1 EFLETMSSVAE
12 AMEQGR
18 TPARVAQGSSGS
30 YFCPAPQPHPP
41 NKYLII
47 FKPKDEEPYGL
58 RNPKWTKW
66 LHRNLCPCF
75 FGRGCLI
82 PNQGYISEA
91 AASYMDTRLGLGIV
105 PRTEVVHLASPVFHY
120 PRKARTRFTKHGEP
134 LPPKIGSA
142 QLFVPGY
149 IPAVEFFRRYPWISS
164 EPTSMTEDHGP
175 KPGSSGGSEDTDC
188 PEDTEEVDD
197 AEEFSW
203 TDWTRQQFFEELE
216 KMVVLDYIIRNTD
229 RGLDNWLI
237 RPCKDPGHQG
247 GKGRWHVH
255 LAAIDHGLALPYKHP
270 DAWRSYP
277 YGWLFLK
284 SSIIS
289 KAFTRG
295 LRSRLLPFLTS
306 PAWWEG
312 TVNGLRRICR
322 EDEDYSE
329 EWFMRQV
336 AVLKGQA
343 WNLVESLR
351 DPGETPVSLCRRVA
365 VVVWEDVEEEGR
377 SVGEV
382 GHASE
387 GELEQNSGWKRG
399 AGRRIARV
407 RRKVKERLEVLS
419 RVRPC
424 FTHW

>member
-1 EFLETMSSVAE
+1 HADFLSTMAKVTD
-12 AMEQGR
+12 AMQQGR
-18 TPARVAQGSSGS
+18 VPSRVAQGSSGS
-30 YFCPAPQPHPP
+30 YFCPGPEPQPIRQ
-41 NKYLII
+41 YEII

-91 AASYMDTRLGLGIV
+91 AASYMDVRLGLGIV
-105 PRTEVVHLASPVFHY
+105 PRTEVVRLSSPVFHY
-120 PRKARTRFTKHGEP
+120 PRKVRNRFVKHGEAP
-134 LPPKIGSA
+134 PPKIGSA

-149 IPAVEFFRRYPWISS
+149 IPAVEFFRQYPWVAEESQDDV
-164 EPTSMTEDHGP
+164 EGEEDHG
-175 KPGSSGGSEDTDC
+175 DA
-188 PEDTEEVDD
+188 EEVDVESQLLPKPIID
-197 AEEFSW
+197 TFCW
-203 TDWTRQQFFEELE
+203 TDWTRKQFFEELE

-237 RPCKDPGHQG
+237 KPCKEPGHQE
-247 GKGRWHVH
+247 GKGGWHVH

-284 SSIIS
+284 GSIIS
-289 KAFTRG
+289 QAFTQG
-295 LRSRLLPFLTS
+295 LRSRLLPLLTS

-312 TVNGLRRICR
+312 TVNGLRRVCR

-343 WNLVESLR
+343 WNLVEGLR
-351 DPGETPVSLCRRVA
+351 DPEETPVSLCRRVA
-365 VVVWEDVEEEGR
+365 VVVWEDV
-377 SVGEV
+377 
-382 GHASE
+382 
-387 GELEQNSGWKRG
+387 
-399 AGRRIARV
+399 
-407 RRKVKERLEVLS
+407 
-419 RVRPC
+419 
-424 FTHW
+424 